1 MSYDDRQLPR
11 RAVLAGAVGLVL
23 ALAAPATASAASA
36 ANFGYTDDGTNYV
49 VSTGA
54 DLVFKVNHSNG
65 DLSSFVYKGTEYQ
78 GYDGKNSHI
87 QSGLGASTVTISQ
100 PATGVLLIKV
110 VNGTLIHYY
119 AARSGE
125 NNIYLFTYKA
135 DTSVAASRYIARL
148 KPGIFPTTYPDTWSD
163 SDTVIESAD
172 VFAKADGTTRSKHFS
187 NLRTIDYDYFGFTN
201 SASTA
206 AIWVVRSNK
215 EKDSGGPFI
224 RQLLRH
230 GNESGA
236 GLYEHLYYAEGQ
248 TEDERFGLHGPYVL
262 AFTDG
267 SAPATAVSG
276 RNTTTWVD
284 ALGLTG
290 WTGASGRGRIVG
302 NGLAGRD
309 TSQPYVVGVANAD
322 AQYWA
327 TVNASTG
334 KYTVPGLLPGTY
346 TLTVY
351 KGELA
356 VHTQDV
362 TVTAGA
368 ATTVHTITITGDPS
382 TATPIWRIGDWNGTP
397 AGFRNASLVTY
408 AHPSD
413 SRAAAWAADPYVIG
427 SSTPGAWPA
436 YQFKE
441 INQGL
446 LVSFTL
452 TAAQAAADRTLRV
465 GITTAKA
472 NGRPQTTVNGTWTS
486 AIPAA
491 AAEPSTRTLT
501 VGSYRGNNHTYEYVI
516 PAANLVAGTNTLRID
531 AASGSAGGGGYLSPS
546 YAFDAL
552 DLL

>member
-1 MSYDDRQLPR
+1 MPYDSPLSR
-11 RAVLAGAVGLVL
+11 RTVLASAAGL
-23 ALAAPATASAASA
+23 ALALATPVTASA

-49 VSTGA
+49 VDTGA
-54 DLVFKVNHSNG
+54 GLVFKVNHSNG
-65 DLSSFVYKGTEYQ
+65 DLSSFVYNGTEYQ

-87 QSGLGASTVTISQ
+87 ESGLGTSTVTIST
-100 PATGVLLIKV
+100 PATGVVLIKV
-110 VNGTLIHYY
+110 VHGTLIHYY
-119 AARSGE
+119 AARSGQ
-125 NNIYLFTYKA
+125 NNIYLFTYKP
-135 DTSVAASRYIARL
+135 DTSVTASRYIARL
-148 KPGIFPTTYPDTWSD
+148 KPAIFPTTYSDTWSN

-172 VFAKADGTTRSKHFS
+172 IFAKADGTTRAKHFS
-187 NLRTIDYDYFGFTN
+187 NLRTIDYDYFGFSS
-201 SASTA
+201 SAAS
-206 AIWVVRSNK
+206 IWVVRSTK

-248 TEDERFGLHGPYVL
+248 TEAERFGLHGPYVL

-267 SAPATAVSG
+267 SAPTAAVSG
-276 RNTTTWVD
+276 RDNTAWVD
-284 ALGLTG
+284 ALGLAG
-290 WTGASGRGRIVG
+290 WTGAGGRGRIVG

-309 TSQPYVVGVANAD
+309 TAYPYVVGVSNSD
-322 AQYWA
+322 AQYWGKA
-327 TVNASTG
+327 DAGTG
-334 KYTVPGLLPGTY
+334 KYAVPGILPGTY

-368 ATTVHTITITGDPS
+368 VTTVHTITITGDP
-382 TATPIWRIGDWNGTP
+382 AADPAIWRIGDWNGTP
-397 AGFRNASLVTY
+397 AGFKNAALVTY

-413 SRAAAWAADPYVIG
+413 SRAAPWTAGTYVIG
-427 SSTPGAWPA
+427 TSTASAWPA

-452 TAAQAAADRTLRV
+452 TAAQAATDRTLRI

-472 NGRPQTTVNGTWTS
+472 GGRPQITVNDTWTS
-486 AIPAA
+486 GIPAA
-491 AAEPSTRTLT
+491 ATEPSTRTLT

-516 PAANLVAGTNTLRID
+516 PAAQLLTGTNTLRID

-552 DLL
+552 DLV